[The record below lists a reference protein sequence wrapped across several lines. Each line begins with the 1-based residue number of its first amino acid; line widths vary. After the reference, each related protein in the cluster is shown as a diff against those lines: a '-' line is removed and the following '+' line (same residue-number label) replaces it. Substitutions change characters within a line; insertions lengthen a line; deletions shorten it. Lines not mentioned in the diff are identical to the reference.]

1 MRPGVAING
10 HAVTFRVYISPI
22 TLFFWREVIFEELP

>member
-10 HAVTFRVYISPI
+10 HAVTFRVYISV